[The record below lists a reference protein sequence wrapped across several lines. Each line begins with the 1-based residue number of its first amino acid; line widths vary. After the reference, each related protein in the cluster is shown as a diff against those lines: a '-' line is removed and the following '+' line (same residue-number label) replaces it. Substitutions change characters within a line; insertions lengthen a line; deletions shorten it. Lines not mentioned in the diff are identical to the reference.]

1 MRLVSL
7 KGLVQMEY
15 SKDIISRLLDI
26 YERRSG
32 YAKRPEELRS
42 IQFEVSKE
50 YPIYKDRYDNEK
62 YRDINTAIEK
72 NVTAGLIIAEKDQTG
87 WYSKIK
93 LNIAR
98 VDDCYTLLKRTSIP
112 DKCEKVLSILEKAD
126 CAGDFLIGRVVSDF
140 YEQIKAYKKLPYDLG
155 YDARRVGEVLQVLA
169 TVTKLTSE
177 TYIRNFSTALFKDS
191 KRFQREYRST
201 IESILFDYTD
211 DVVEKDDILGYYNLY
226 ENPTYVLIKGNAR
239 ICFDESAIELS
250 EMPGGIALSNG
261 SLAGIHKISVKTDK
275 VITVENLTTYH
286 DCDEPDAVYIY
297 LGGYHNTSKQKLLE
311 LIYEKNGDKEY
322 YHEGDLDVYGF
333 LILENLIS
341 KTQIPFKPL
350 LMDVETIERFYRAG
364 LYKTLTA
371 RDRKMIDSKKDG
383 QLSAYKDVLE
393 YMLEYNCKVE
403 QESIKAVGLVENNKM
418 YHYRQESC

>member
-1 MRLVSL
+1 
-7 KGLVQMEY
+7 MEY

-26 YERRSG
+26 YERRNG
-32 YAKRPEELRS
+32 YAKRPKELRS

-87 WYSKIK
+87 RYSKIK

-140 YEQIKAYKKLPYDLG
+140 CEQIKAYKKLPYDLG

-239 ICFDESAIELS
+239 ICFEESAIELS

-418 YHYRQESC
+418 

>member
-1 MRLVSL
+1 
-7 KGLVQMEY
+7 MEY

-26 YERRSG
+26 YERRNG

-72 NVTAGLIIAEKDQTG
+72 NVAAGLIISEKDQTG
-87 WYSKIK
+87 RYSKIK

-98 VDDCYTLLKRTSIP
+98 VDDCYALLKRTSIP
-112 DKCEKVLSILEKAD
+112 DQCKKVLSVLEKANNAE
-126 CAGDFLIGRVVSDF
+126 CLLIGRIVSDF
-140 YEQIKAYKKLPYDLG
+140 CEQIKAYKKLPYDLG
-155 YDARRVGEVLQVLA
+155 YDARRVGEVLQVLEA
-169 TVTKLTSE
+169 VTKLTSE

-261 SLAGIHKISVKTDK
+261 SLAGIHKISVKADK

-286 DCDEPDAVYIY
+286 DCDEQDAVYIY

-311 LIYEKNGDKEY
+311 LIYENNGDKEY

-333 LILENLIS
+333 LILKNLID

-350 LMDVETIERFYRAG
+350 FMDLGTIERFYRAG
-364 LYKTLTA
+364 LYKNLSA
-371 RDRKMIDSKKDG
+371 RDRKVIT
-383 QLSAYKDVLE
+383 
-393 YMLEYNCKVE
+393 
-403 QESIKAVGLVENNKM
+403 
-418 YHYRQESC
+418 

>member
-1 MRLVSL
+1 MRLVSS

-26 YERRSG
+26 YERRNG

-72 NVTAGLIIAEKDQTG
+72 NVAAGLIIAEKDQTG
-87 WYSKIK
+87 RYSKIK

-98 VDDCYTLLKRTSIP
+98 VDECYALLKRTSIP
-112 DKCEKVLSILEKAD
+112 DQCKKVLSVLEKANNVE
-126 CAGDFLIGRVVSDF
+126 CLLIGRIVSDF
-140 YEQIKAYKKLPYDLG
+140 CEQIKAYKKLPYDLG
-155 YDARRVGEVLQVLA
+155 YDARRVGEVLQVLEA
-169 TVTKLTSE
+169 VTKLTSE

-201 IESILFDYTD
+201 TESILFNYTD

-261 SLAGIHKISVKTDK
+261 SLAGIHKISVKADK

-286 DCDEPDAVYIY
+286 DCDEQDAVYIY

-311 LIYEKNGDKEY
+311 LIYENNGDKEY

-333 LILENLIS
+333 LILKNLID

-350 LMDVETIERFYRAG
+350 FMDLGTIERFYRAG
-364 LYKTLTA
+364 LYKNLSA
-371 RDRKMIDSKKDG
+371 RDRKVITSKKDG

-393 YMLEYNCKVE
+393 YMLANDCKVE
-403 QESIKAVGLVENNKM
+403 QESIKAVELIERKA
-418 YHYRQESC
+418 

>member
-1 MRLVSL
+1 
-7 KGLVQMEY
+7 MEY

-26 YERRSG
+26 YERRNG

-42 IQFEVSKE
+42 IQFEVSKK

-72 NVTAGLIIAEKDQTG
+72 NVAAGLIIAEKDQTG
-87 WYSKIK
+87 RYSKIK

-98 VDDCYTLLKRTSIP
+98 VDDCYALLKRTSIP
-112 DKCEKVLSILEKAD
+112 DQCKEVLSVLEKVVCSE
-126 CAGDFLIGRVVSDF
+126 SDF
-140 YEQIKAYKKLPYDLG
+140 INRIVNDFCEQIKVYKKLPYDLG
-155 YDARRVGEVLQVLA
+155 YDARRVEEVLQVLA
-169 TVTKLTSE
+169 TVSKLTSE

-201 IESILFDYTD
+201 IENILFDYTD

-261 SLAGIHKISVKTDK
+261 SLAGIHKISVKADK

-286 DCDEPDAVYIY
+286 DCDEQDAVYIY

-311 LIYEKNGDKEY
+311 LIYENNGDKEY

-350 LMDVETIERFYRAG
+350 MMDVETIERFYRAG

-403 QESIKAVGLVENNKM
+403 QESIKAVGLVEKKI
-418 YHYRQESC
+418 CG

>member
-26 YERRSG
+26 YERRNG

-87 WYSKIK
+87 RYSKIK

-126 CAGDFLIGRVVSDF
+126 CAGDLLIGRVVSDF
-140 YEQIKAYKKLPYDLG
+140 CEQIKAYKKLPYDLG

-261 SLAGIHKISVKTDK
+261 SLAGIHRISVKTAK

-418 YHYRQESC
+418 

>member
-1 MRLVSL
+1 MRLVSS

-26 YERRSG
+26 YERRNG

-72 NVTAGLIIAEKDQTG
+72 NVAAGLIIAEKDQIG
-87 WYSKIK
+87 RYSKIK

-98 VDDCYTLLKRTSIP
+98 VDDCYALLKRTSIP
-112 DKCEKVLSILEKAD
+112 DQCKKVLSVLEKANNVE
-126 CAGDFLIGRVVSDF
+126 CLLIGRIVSDF
-140 YEQIKAYKKLPYDLG
+140 CEQIKAYKKLPYDLG
-155 YDARRVGEVLQVLA
+155 YDARRVGEVLQVLEA
-169 TVTKLTSE
+169 VTKLTSE

-201 IESILFDYTD
+201 TESILFNYTD

-261 SLAGIHKISVKTDK
+261 SLAGIHKISVKADK

-286 DCDEPDAVYIY
+286 DCDEQDAVYIY

-311 LIYEKNGDKEY
+311 LIYENNGDKEY

-393 YMLEYNCKVE
+393 YMLTHDCKIE
-403 QESIKAVGLVENNKM
+403 QESIKAVELIEG
-418 YHYRQESC
+418 

>member
-1 MRLVSL
+1 
-7 KGLVQMEY
+7 MEY

-26 YERRSG
+26 YERRNG

-72 NVTAGLIIAEKDQTG
+72 NVAAGLIISEKDQTG
-87 WYSKIK
+87 RYSKIK

-98 VDDCYTLLKRTSIP
+98 VDDCYALLKRTSIP
-112 DKCEKVLSILEKAD
+112 DQCKKVLSVLEKANNVE
-126 CAGDFLIGRVVSDF
+126 CLLIGRIVSDF
-140 YEQIKAYKKLPYDLG
+140 CEQIKAYKKLPYDLG
-155 YDARRVGEVLQVLA
+155 YDARRVGEVLQVLEA
-169 TVTKLTSE
+169 VTKLTSE

-191 KRFQREYRST
+191 KIFQREYRST
-201 IESILFDYTD
+201 TESILFNYTD

-261 SLAGIHKISVKTDK
+261 SLAGIHKISVKADK

-286 DCDEPDAVYIY
+286 DCDEQDAVYIY

-311 LIYEKNGDKEY
+311 LIYENNGDKEY

-333 LILENLIS
+333 LILKNLID

-350 LMDVETIERFYRAG
+350 FMDLGTIERFYRAG
-364 LYKTLTA
+364 LYKNLSA
-371 RDRKMIDSKKDG
+371 RDRKVITSKKDG

-393 YMLEYNCKVE
+393 YMLANDCKVE
-403 QESIKAVGLVENNKM
+403 QESIKAVELVERKA
-418 YHYRQESC
+418 

>member
-1 MRLVSL
+1 MRLVSS

-32 YAKRPEELRS
+32 YAKRPEELRA

-72 NVTAGLIIAEKDQTG
+72 NVSAGLIIAEKDQTG
-87 WYSKIK
+87 RYSKIK

-98 VDDCYTLLKRTSIP
+98 VDECYALLKRIRIP
-112 DKCEKVLSILEKAD
+112 DQCKKVLSDLEKANNAE
-126 CAGDFLIGRVVSDF
+126 CLLIGRIVSDF
-140 YEQIKAYKKLPYDLG
+140 CEQIKAYKKLPYDLG
-155 YDARRVGEVLQVLA
+155 YDARRVGEVLQVLEA
-169 TVTKLTSE
+169 VTKLTSE

-226 ENPTYVLIKGNAR
+226 ENPTFVLIKGNAM
-239 ICFDESAIELS
+239 ICFAESAIELS

-261 SLAGIHKISVKTDK
+261 SLAGIHKISVKADK

-286 DCDEPDAVYIY
+286 DCDELDAVYIY
-297 LGGYHNTSKQKLLE
+297 LGGYHNTSKQRLLE
-311 LIYEKNGDKEY
+311 LIYENNSDKEY

-333 LILENLIS
+333 LILENLIL

-393 YMLEYNCKVE
+393 YMLTHDCKIE
-403 QESIKAVGLVENNKM
+403 QESIKAVELVERKA
-418 YHYRQESC
+418 

>member
-1 MRLVSL
+1 MRLVSS

-26 YERRSG
+26 YERRNG

-72 NVTAGLIIAEKDQTG
+72 NVAAGLIIAEKDQIG
-87 WYSKIK
+87 RYSKIK

-98 VDDCYTLLKRTSIP
+98 VDDCYALLKRTSIP
-112 DKCEKVLSILEKAD
+112 DQCKKVLSVLEKANNAE
-126 CAGDFLIGRVVSDF
+126 CLLIGRIVSDF
-140 YEQIKAYKKLPYDLG
+140 CEQIKAYKKLPYDLG
-155 YDARRVGEVLQVLA
+155 YDARRVGEVLQVLEA
-169 TVTKLTSE
+169 VTKLTSE

-201 IESILFDYTD
+201 IESILFNYTD

-261 SLAGIHKISVKTDK
+261 SLAGIHKISVKADK

-286 DCDEPDAVYIY
+286 DCDEQDTVYIY

-311 LIYEKNGDKEY
+311 LIYENNGDKEY

-333 LILENLIS
+333 LILKNLID

-350 LMDVETIERFYRAG
+350 FMDLGTIERFYRAG
-364 LYKTLTA
+364 LYKNLSA
-371 RDRKMIDSKKDG
+371 RDRKVITSKKDG

-393 YMLEYNCKVE
+393 YMLANDCKVE
-403 QESIKAVGLVENNKM
+403 QESIKAVELVERKA
-418 YHYRQESC
+418 

>member
-1 MRLVSL
+1 MRLVSS

-32 YAKRPEELRS
+32 YAKRPEEIRA

-72 NVTAGLIIAEKDQTG
+72 NVAAGLIIAEKDQIG
-87 WYSKIK
+87 RYSKIK

-98 VDDCYTLLKRTSIP
+98 VDDCYALLKRTSIP
-112 DKCEKVLSILEKAD
+112 DQCKKVLSVLEKANNVE
-126 CAGDFLIGRVVSDF
+126 CLLIGRIVSDF
-140 YEQIKAYKKLPYDLG
+140 CEQIKAYKKLPYDLG
-155 YDARRVGEVLQVLA
+155 YDARRVGEVLQVLEA
-169 TVTKLTSE
+169 VTKLTSE

-201 IESILFDYTD
+201 IESILFNYTD

-261 SLAGIHKISVKTDK
+261 SLAGIHKISVKADK

-286 DCDEPDAVYIY
+286 DCDEQDTVYIY

-311 LIYEKNGDKEY
+311 LIYENNGDKEY

-333 LILENLIS
+333 LILKNLID

-350 LMDVETIERFYRAG
+350 FMDLGTIERFYRAG
-364 LYKTLTA
+364 LYKNLSA
-371 RDRKMIDSKKDG
+371 RDRKVITSKKDG

-393 YMLEYNCKVE
+393 YMLANDCKVE
-403 QESIKAVGLVENNKM
+403 QESIKAVELIEG
-418 YHYRQESC
+418 

>member
-1 MRLVSL
+1 MRLVSS

-32 YAKRPEELRS
+32 YAKRPEKLRS

-72 NVTAGLIIAEKDQTG
+72 NVAVGLIIAEKDQTG
-87 WYSKIK
+87 RYSKIK

-98 VDDCYTLLKRTSIP
+98 VDDCYALLKRTSIP
-112 DKCEKVLSILEKAD
+112 DQCKKVLSVLEKANNVE
-126 CAGDFLIGRVVSDF
+126 CLLIGRIVSDF
-140 YEQIKAYKKLPYDLG
+140 CEQIKAYKKLPYDLG
-155 YDARRVGEVLQVLA
+155 YDARRVGEVLQVLEA
-169 TVTKLTSE
+169 VTKLTSE

-201 IESILFDYTD
+201 IESILFNYTD

-226 ENPTYVLIKGNAR
+226 ENPTFVLIKGNAR
-239 ICFDESAIELS
+239 ICFAESDIELS
-250 EMPGGIALSNG
+250 EMLGGIALSNG
-261 SLAGIHKISVKTDK
+261 SLEGIRRISVKADK

-286 DCDEPDAVYIY
+286 DCDELDAVYIY

-311 LIYEKNGDKEY
+311 LIYENNDDKEY

-333 LILENLIS
+333 LILKNLID

-350 LMDVETIERFYRAG
+350 FMDLGTIERFYRAG
-364 LYKTLTA
+364 LYKNLSA
-371 RDRKMIDSKKDG
+371 RDRKVITSKKDG

-393 YMLEYNCKVE
+393 YMLANDCKVE
-403 QESIKAVGLVENNKM
+403 QESIKAVELIEG
-418 YHYRQESC
+418 

>member
-1 MRLVSL
+1 MRLVSS

-26 YERRSG
+26 YERRNG
-32 YAKRPEELRS
+32 YAKRPEELWS

-87 WYSKIK
+87 RYSKIK

-98 VDDCYTLLKRTSIP
+98 IDDCYTLLKRTSIP

-126 CAGDFLIGRVVSDF
+126 CAGDFLIGHVVSDF
-140 YEQIKAYKKLPYDLG
+140 CEQIKAYKKLPYDLG
-155 YDARRVGEVLQVLA
+155 YDAKRVGEVLQVLA

-250 EMPGGIALSNG
+250 EMPGGIALSNE

-371 RDRKMIDSKKDG
+371 RDRKMIESKKDG

-418 YHYRQESC
+418 

>member
-87 WYSKIK
+87 RYSKIK

-112 DKCEKVLSILEKAD
+112 NKCEKVLSILEKAD

-140 YEQIKAYKKLPYDLG
+140 CEQIKAYKKLPYDLG

-239 ICFDESAIELS
+239 ICFEESAIELS

-418 YHYRQESC
+418 

>member
-1 MRLVSL
+1 
-7 KGLVQMEY
+7 MEY

-72 NVTAGLIIAEKDQTG
+72 NVAAGLIIAEKDQTG
-87 WYSKIK
+87 RYSKIK

-98 VDDCYTLLKRTSIP
+98 VDECYALLKRTSIP
-112 DKCEKVLSILEKAD
+112 DQCKKVLSVLEKANNAE
-126 CAGDFLIGRVVSDF
+126 CLLIGRIVSDF
-140 YEQIKAYKKLPYDLG
+140 CEQIKAYKKLPYDLG
-155 YDARRVGEVLQVLA
+155 YDARRVGEVLQVLEA
-169 TVTKLTSE
+169 VTKLTSE

-261 SLAGIHKISVKTDK
+261 SLAGIHKISVKADK

-286 DCDEPDAVYIY
+286 DCDEQDTVYIY

-311 LIYEKNGDKEY
+311 LIYENNGDKEY

-333 LILENLIS
+333 LILKNLID

-350 LMDVETIERFYRAG
+350 FMDLGTIERFYRAG
-364 LYKTLTA
+364 LYKNLSA
-371 RDRKMIDSKKDG
+371 RDRKVITSKKDG

-393 YMLEYNCKVE
+393 YMLANDCKVE
-403 QESIKAVGLVENNKM
+403 QESIKAVELVERKA
-418 YHYRQESC
+418 

>member
-1 MRLVSL
+1 MRLVSS

-26 YERRSG
+26 YERRNG

-72 NVTAGLIIAEKDQTG
+72 NVAAGLIIAEKDQIG
-87 WYSKIK
+87 RYSKIK

-98 VDDCYTLLKRTSIP
+98 VDDCYALLKRTSIP
-112 DKCEKVLSILEKAD
+112 DQCKKVLSVLEKANNVE
-126 CAGDFLIGRVVSDF
+126 CLLIGRIVSDF
-140 YEQIKAYKKLPYDLG
+140 CEQIKAYKKLPYDLG
-155 YDARRVGEVLQVLA
+155 YDARRVGEVLQVLEA
-169 TVTKLTSE
+169 VTKLTSE

-201 IESILFDYTD
+201 TESILFNYTD

-261 SLAGIHKISVKTDK
+261 SLAGIHKISVKADK

-286 DCDEPDAVYIY
+286 DCDEQDAVYIY

-311 LIYEKNGDKEY
+311 LIYENNGDKEY

-341 KTQIPFKPL
+341 KTRIPFKPL

-393 YMLEYNCKVE
+393 YMLTHDCKIE
-403 QESIKAVGLVENNKM
+403 QESIKAVELIEG
-418 YHYRQESC
+418 

>member
-1 MRLVSL
+1 
-7 KGLVQMEY
+7 MEY

-26 YERRSG
+26 YERRNG

-72 NVTAGLIIAEKDQTG
+72 NVAAGLIIAEKDQIG
-87 WYSKIK
+87 RYSKIK

-98 VDDCYTLLKRTSIP
+98 VDDCYALLKRTSIP
-112 DKCEKVLSILEKAD
+112 DQCKKVLSVLEKANNVE
-126 CAGDFLIGRVVSDF
+126 CLLIGRIVSDF
-140 YEQIKAYKKLPYDLG
+140 CEQIKAYKKLPYDLG
-155 YDARRVGEVLQVLA
+155 YDARRVGEVLQVLEA
-169 TVTKLTSE
+169 VTKLTSE

-201 IESILFDYTD
+201 IESILFNYTD

-261 SLAGIHKISVKTDK
+261 SLAGIHKISVKADK

-286 DCDEPDAVYIY
+286 DCDEQDAVYIY

-311 LIYEKNGDKEY
+311 LIYENNGDKEY

-333 LILENLIS
+333 LILKNLID

-350 LMDVETIERFYRAG
+350 FMDLGTIERFYRAG
-364 LYKTLTA
+364 LYKNLSA
-371 RDRKMIDSKKDG
+371 RDRKVITSKKDG

-393 YMLEYNCKVE
+393 YMLANDCKVE
-403 QESIKAVGLVENNKM
+403 QESIKAVELIEG
-418 YHYRQESC
+418 

>member
-1 MRLVSL
+1 
-7 KGLVQMEY
+7 MEY

-26 YERRSG
+26 YERRNG

-72 NVTAGLIIAEKDQTG
+72 NVAAGLIIAEKDQTG
-87 WYSKIK
+87 RYSKIK

-98 VDDCYTLLKRTSIP
+98 VDDCYALLKRTSIP
-112 DKCEKVLSILEKAD
+112 DQCKEVLSVLEKVD
-126 CAGDFLIGRVVSDF
+126 CSESDF
-140 YEQIKAYKKLPYDLG
+140 INRIVNDFCEQIKVYKKLPYDLG
-155 YDARRVGEVLQVLA
+155 YDARRVEEVLQVLA
-169 TVTKLTSE
+169 TMSKLTSE

-201 IESILFDYTD
+201 IENILFDYTD

-311 LIYEKNGDKEY
+311 LIYENNGDKEY

-393 YMLEYNCKVE
+393 YMLENNCKVE

-418 YHYRQESC
+418 

>member
-1 MRLVSL
+1 MRLVSS

-26 YERRSG
+26 YERRNG

-72 NVTAGLIIAEKDQTG
+72 NVAAGLIIAEKDQIG
-87 WYSKIK
+87 RYSKIK

-98 VDDCYTLLKRTSIP
+98 VDDCYALLKRTSIP
-112 DKCEKVLSILEKAD
+112 DQCKKVLSVLEKANNVE
-126 CAGDFLIGRVVSDF
+126 CLLIGRIVSDF
-140 YEQIKAYKKLPYDLG
+140 CEQIKAYKKLPYDLG
-155 YDARRVGEVLQVLA
+155 YDARRVGEVLQVLEA
-169 TVTKLTSE
+169 VTKLTSE

-201 IESILFDYTD
+201 TESILFNYTD

-261 SLAGIHKISVKTDK
+261 SLAGIHKISVKADK

-286 DCDEPDAVYIY
+286 DCDEQDAVYIY

-311 LIYEKNGDKEY
+311 LIYENNDDKEY

-333 LILENLIS
+333 LILKNLID

-350 LMDVETIERFYRAG
+350 FMDLGTIERFYRAG
-364 LYKTLTA
+364 LYKNLSA
-371 RDRKMIDSKKDG
+371 RDRKVITSKKDG

-393 YMLEYNCKVE
+393 YMLANDCKVE
-403 QESIKAVGLVENNKM
+403 QESIKAVELVERKA
-418 YHYRQESC
+418 

>member
-1 MRLVSL
+1 
-7 KGLVQMEY
+7 MEY

-26 YERRSG
+26 YERRNG

-42 IQFEVSKE
+42 IQFEVSKK

-72 NVTAGLIIAEKDQTG
+72 NVAAGLIIAEKDQTG
-87 WYSKIK
+87 RYSKIK

-112 DKCEKVLSILEKAD
+112 DQCKEVLSVLEKVD
-126 CAGDFLIGRVVSDF
+126 CSESDF
-140 YEQIKAYKKLPYDLG
+140 INRIANDFCEQIKVYKKLPYDLG
-155 YDARRVGEVLQVLA
+155 YDARRVGEVLQVLVA
-169 TVTKLTSE
+169 VSKLTSE

-201 IESILFDYTD
+201 IENILFDYTD

-250 EMPGGIALSNG
+250 EMLGGIALSNG
-261 SLAGIHKISVKTDK
+261 SLAGIHKISVKADK

-286 DCDEPDAVYIY
+286 DCDEQDAVYIY

-311 LIYEKNGDKEY
+311 LIYENNGDKEY

-350 LMDVETIERFYRAG
+350 MMDIETIERFYRAG

-418 YHYRQESC
+418 

>member
-1 MRLVSL
+1 
-7 KGLVQMEY
+7 MEY
-15 SKDIISRLLDI
+15 SKEIIGRLLDI

-50 YPIYKDRYDNEK
+50 YPVYKDRYDNEK
-62 YRDINTAIEK
+62 YRDINAAIEK
-72 NVTAGLIIAEKDQTG
+72 NVAAGLIIADKDQTG
-87 WYSKIK
+87 RYSKIK

-98 VDDCYTLLKRTSIP
+98 VDDCYGLLKRTSIP
-112 DKCEKVLSILEKAD
+112 DQCEKVLSVLEKAD
-126 CAGDFLIGRVVSDF
+126 RTEDFLIGCVVSDF
-140 YEQIKAYKKLPYDLG
+140 CEQIKAYKKLPYDLG
-155 YDARRVGEVLQVLA
+155 YDAGRVGEVLQVLA

-201 IESILFDYTD
+201 IEAILFDYTD

-226 ENPTYVLIKGNAR
+226 ENPTYVIIKGNAR
-239 ICFDESAIELS
+239 ICFYESVVELS

-261 SLAGIHKISVKTDK
+261 SLEGIREISVKADK

-311 LIYEKNGDKEY
+311 LIYENNGDKEY

-333 LILENLIS
+333 LILDNLIS
-341 KTQIPFKPL
+341 KTHIPFKPL
-350 LMDVETIERFYRAG
+350 FMDVETIERFYRAG
-364 LYKTLTA
+364 LYKSLTA
-371 RDRKMIDSKKDG
+371 RERKMIDSKKKG

-393 YMLEYNCKVE
+393 YMLAYDCKVE
-403 QESIKAVGLVENNKM
+403 QESIKAVELVEKNNPLI
-418 YHYRQESC
+418 

>member
-1 MRLVSL
+1 
-7 KGLVQMEY
+7 MEY

-26 YERRSG
+26 YERRNG

-42 IQFEVSKE
+42 IQFEVSKK

-72 NVTAGLIIAEKDQTG
+72 NVAAGLIIAEKDQTG
-87 WYSKIK
+87 RYSKIK

-98 VDDCYTLLKRTSIP
+98 VDDCYALLKRTSIP
-112 DKCEKVLSILEKAD
+112 DQCKEVLSVLEKVVCSE
-126 CAGDFLIGRVVSDF
+126 SDF
-140 YEQIKAYKKLPYDLG
+140 INRIVNDFCEQIKVYKKLPYDLG
-155 YDARRVGEVLQVLA
+155 YDARRVEEVLQVLA
-169 TVTKLTSE
+169 TVSKLTSE

-201 IESILFDYTD
+201 IENILFDYTD

-261 SLAGIHKISVKTDK
+261 SLAGIHKISVKADK

-286 DCDEPDAVYIY
+286 DCDEQDAVYIY

-311 LIYEKNGDKEY
+311 LIYENNGDKEY

-350 LMDVETIERFYRAG
+350 MMDVETIERFYRAG

-393 YMLEYNCKVE
+393 YMLKYNCKVE

-418 YHYRQESC
+418 

>member
-1 MRLVSL
+1 
-7 KGLVQMEY
+7 MEY

-26 YERRSG
+26 YERRNG

-87 WYSKIK
+87 RYSKIK

-140 YEQIKAYKKLPYDLG
+140 CEQIKAYKKLPYDLG

-311 LIYEKNGDKEY
+311 LIYENNGDKEY

-418 YHYRQESC
+418 

>member
-1 MRLVSL
+1 MRSVSS

-26 YERRSG
+26 YERRKG

-72 NVTAGLIIAEKDQTG
+72 NVAAGLIIAKKDQTG
-87 WYSKIK
+87 RYSKIK

-98 VDDCYTLLKRTSIP
+98 VDDCYALLKRTSIP
-112 DKCEKVLSILEKAD
+112 DQCKEVLRVLEKVDYSE
-126 CAGDFLIGRVVSDF
+126 SDF
-140 YEQIKAYKKLPYDLG
+140 INRIVNDFCEQIKVYKKLPYDLG
-155 YDARRVGEVLQVLA
+155 YDARRVEEVLQVLVA
-169 TVTKLTSE
+169 MSKLTSE

-239 ICFDESAIELS
+239 ICFDESAIVLS

-261 SLAGIHKISVKTDK
+261 SLAGIHKISVKADK

-286 DCDEPDAVYIY
+286 DCDEQDAVYIY

-311 LIYEKNGDKEY
+311 LIYENNGDKEY

-393 YMLEYNCKVE
+393 YMLENNCKVE

-418 YHYRQESC
+418 

>member
-1 MRLVSL
+1 MRLVSS

-26 YERRSG
+26 YERRNG

-72 NVTAGLIIAEKDQTG
+72 NVAAGLIISEKDQTG
-87 WYSKIK
+87 RYSKIK

-98 VDDCYTLLKRTSIP
+98 VDDCYALLKRTSIP
-112 DKCEKVLSILEKAD
+112 DQCKKVLSVLEKANNVE
-126 CAGDFLIGRVVSDF
+126 CLLIGRIVSDF
-140 YEQIKAYKKLPYDLG
+140 CEQIKAYKKLPYDLG
-155 YDARRVGEVLQVLA
+155 YDARRVGEVLQVLEA
-169 TVTKLTSE
+169 VTKLTSE

-201 IESILFDYTD
+201 IESILFNYTD

-261 SLAGIHKISVKTDK
+261 SLAGIHKISVKADK

-286 DCDEPDAVYIY
+286 DCDEQDTVYIY

-311 LIYEKNGDKEY
+311 LIYENNGDKEY

-333 LILENLIS
+333 LILKNLID

-350 LMDVETIERFYRAG
+350 FMDLGTIERFYRAG
-364 LYKTLTA
+364 LYKNLSA
-371 RDRKMIDSKKDG
+371 RDRKVITSKKDG

-393 YMLEYNCKVE
+393 YMLANDCKVE
-403 QESIKAVGLVENNKM
+403 QESIKAVELVERKA
-418 YHYRQESC
+418 

>member
-1 MRLVSL
+1 
-7 KGLVQMEY
+7 MEC

-50 YPIYKDRYDNEK
+50 YPVYKDRYDNEK

-72 NVTAGLIIAEKDQTG
+72 NIAAGLIIADKDQTG
-87 WYSKIK
+87 RYSKIK

-98 VDDCYTLLKRTSIP
+98 VDECYALLKRTSIP
-112 DKCEKVLSILEKAD
+112 DQCKKVLSVLEKAN
-126 CAGDFLIGRVVSDF
+126 CTKGLLIGRVVSDF
-140 YEQIKAYKKLPYDLG
+140 CEQINAYKKLLYDLG
-155 YDARRVGEVLQVLA
+155 YDARRIGDVLQVLDA
-169 TVTKLTSE
+169 VINLTSE

-191 KRFQREYRST
+191 KRFQREYKST
-201 IESILFDYTD
+201 VESILFDYTD

-239 ICFDESAIELS
+239 ICFDESVVELS

-261 SLAGIHKISVKTDK
+261 SLEGIQKISVKTDK

-286 DCDEPDAVYIY
+286 DCDELDAVYIY

-311 LIYEKNGDKEY
+311 LIYKNNGDKEY

-333 LILENLIS
+333 LILENLIA

-350 LMDVETIERFYRAG
+350 QMDIETIERFYRAG
-364 LYKTLTA
+364 LYKNLTS
-371 RDRKMIDSKKDG
+371 RDRKVINSKKDG
-383 QLSAYKDVLE
+383 QLSAYRDVLE
-393 YMLEYNCKVE
+393 YMLKYDCKVE
-403 QESIKAVGLVENNKM
+403 QESIKAVDLIE
-418 YHYRQESC
+418 RQ

>member
-26 YERRSG
+26 YERRNG

-87 WYSKIK
+87 RYSKIK

-140 YEQIKAYKKLPYDLG
+140 CEQIKAYKKLPYDLG

-239 ICFDESAIELS
+239 ICFEESAIELS

-383 QLSAYKDVLE
+383 QLLAYKDVLE

-403 QESIKAVGLVENNKM
+403 QESIKAVELVENNKM
-418 YHYRQESC
+418 

>member
-1 MRLVSL
+1 MRLVSS

-26 YERRSG
+26 YERRNG

-72 NVTAGLIIAEKDQTG
+72 NVAAGLIIAEKDQTG
-87 WYSKIK
+87 RYSKIK

-98 VDDCYTLLKRTSIP
+98 VDECYALLKRTSIP
-112 DKCEKVLSILEKAD
+112 DQCKKVLSVLEKANNVE
-126 CAGDFLIGRVVSDF
+126 CLLIGRIVSDF
-140 YEQIKAYKKLPYDLG
+140 CEQIKAYKKLPYDLG
-155 YDARRVGEVLQVLA
+155 YDARRVGEVLQVLEA
-169 TVTKLTSE
+169 VTKLTSE

-201 IESILFDYTD
+201 TESILFNYTD

-261 SLAGIHKISVKTDK
+261 SLAGIHKISVKADK

-286 DCDEPDAVYIY
+286 DCDEQDTVYIY

-311 LIYEKNGDKEY
+311 LIYENNGDKEY

-333 LILENLIS
+333 LILKNLID

-350 LMDVETIERFYRAG
+350 FMDLGTIERFYRAG
-364 LYKTLTA
+364 LYKNLSA
-371 RDRKMIDSKKDG
+371 RDRKVITSKKDG

-393 YMLEYNCKVE
+393 YMLANDCKVE
-403 QESIKAVGLVENNKM
+403 QESIKAVELIEG
-418 YHYRQESC
+418 

>member
-26 YERRSG
+26 YERRNG

-87 WYSKIK
+87 RYSKIK

-140 YEQIKAYKKLPYDLG
+140 CEQIKAYKKLPYDLG

-311 LIYEKNGDKEY
+311 LIYENNGDKEY

-418 YHYRQESC
+418 

>member
-1 MRLVSL
+1 MRLVSS

-26 YERRSG
+26 YERRNG

-72 NVTAGLIIAEKDQTG
+72 NVAAGLIIAEKDQTG
-87 WYSKIK
+87 RYSKIK

-98 VDDCYTLLKRTSIP
+98 VDDCYALLKRTSIP
-112 DKCEKVLSILEKAD
+112 NQCKKVLSVLEKANNVE
-126 CAGDFLIGRVVSDF
+126 CLLIGRIVSDF
-140 YEQIKAYKKLPYDLG
+140 CEQIKAYKKLPYDLG
-155 YDARRVGEVLQVLA
+155 YDARRVGEVLQVLEA
-169 TVTKLTSE
+169 VTKLTSE

-201 IESILFDYTD
+201 IESILFNYTD

-261 SLAGIHKISVKTDK
+261 SLAGIHKISVKADK

-286 DCDEPDAVYIY
+286 DCDEQDTVYIY

-311 LIYEKNGDKEY
+311 LIYENNGDKEY

-333 LILENLIS
+333 LILMNLID

-350 LMDVETIERFYRAG
+350 FMDLGTIERFYRAG
-364 LYKTLTA
+364 LYKNLSA
-371 RDRKMIDSKKDG
+371 RDRKVITSKKDG

-393 YMLEYNCKVE
+393 YMLANDCKVE
-403 QESIKAVGLVENNKM
+403 QESIKAVELVERKA
-418 YHYRQESC
+418 

>member
-1 MRLVSL
+1 MRLVSS

-26 YERRSG
+26 YERRNG

-50 YPIYKDRYDNEK
+50 YPVYKDRYDNEK

-72 NVTAGLIIAEKDQTG
+72 NVAAGLIISEKDQTG
-87 WYSKIK
+87 RYSKIK

-98 VDDCYTLLKRTSIP
+98 VDDCYALLKRTSIP
-112 DKCEKVLSILEKAD
+112 DQCKKVLSVLEKANNAE
-126 CAGDFLIGRVVSDF
+126 CLLIGRIVSDF
-140 YEQIKAYKKLPYDLG
+140 CEQIKAYKKLPYDLG
-155 YDARRVGEVLQVLA
+155 YDARRVGEVLQVLEA
-169 TVTKLTSE
+169 VTKLTSE

-201 IESILFDYTD
+201 IESILFNYTD

-261 SLAGIHKISVKTDK
+261 SLAGIHKISVKADK

-286 DCDEPDAVYIY
+286 DCDEQDTVYIY

-311 LIYEKNGDKEY
+311 LIYENNGDKEY

-333 LILENLIS
+333 LILKNLID

-350 LMDVETIERFYRAG
+350 FMDLGTIERFYRAG
-364 LYKTLTA
+364 LYKNLSA
-371 RDRKMIDSKKDG
+371 RDRKVITSKKDG

-393 YMLEYNCKVE
+393 YMLANDCKVE
-403 QESIKAVGLVENNKM
+403 QESIKAVELVERKA
-418 YHYRQESC
+418 

>member
-1 MRLVSL
+1 
-7 KGLVQMEY
+7 MEY

-26 YERRSG
+26 YERRNG

-87 WYSKIK
+87 RYSKIK

-140 YEQIKAYKKLPYDLG
+140 CEQIKAYKKLPYDLG

-403 QESIKAVGLVENNKM
+403 QESIKAVGLVELNP
-418 YHYRQESC
+418 

>member
-1 MRLVSL
+1 MRLVSS

-26 YERRSG
+26 YERRNG

-72 NVTAGLIIAEKDQTG
+72 NVAAGLIIAEKDQTG
-87 WYSKIK
+87 RYSKIK
-93 LNIAR
+93 LDIAR
-98 VDDCYTLLKRTSIP
+98 VDECYALLKRTSIP
-112 DKCEKVLSILEKAD
+112 DQCKEVLSVLEKVD
-126 CAGDFLIGRVVSDF
+126 CSESDF
-140 YEQIKAYKKLPYDLG
+140 INRIVNDFCEQIKVYKKLPYDLG
-155 YDARRVGEVLQVLA
+155 YDARRVEEVLQVLA
-169 TVTKLTSE
+169 TVSKLTSE

-201 IESILFDYTD
+201 IEGILFDYTD

-261 SLAGIHKISVKTDK
+261 SLAGIHKISVKADK

-286 DCDEPDAVYIY
+286 DCDEQDAVYIY

-311 LIYEKNGDKEY
+311 LIYENNGDKEY

-350 LMDVETIERFYRAG
+350 LMDVETIEQFYRTG

-371 RDRKMIDSKKDG
+371 RDKKMIDSKKDG

-418 YHYRQESC
+418 

>member
-1 MRLVSL
+1 
-7 KGLVQMEY
+7 MEY

-26 YERRSG
+26 YERRKG
-32 YAKRPEELRS
+32 YTKRPEELRS

-72 NVTAGLIIAEKDQTG
+72 NVAAGLIIAKKDQTG
-87 WYSKIK
+87 RYSKIK

-98 VDDCYTLLKRTSIP
+98 VDDCYALLKRTSIP
-112 DKCEKVLSILEKAD
+112 DQCKEVLRVLEKVDYSE
-126 CAGDFLIGRVVSDF
+126 SDF
-140 YEQIKAYKKLPYDLG
+140 INRIVNDFCEQIKLYKKLPYDLG
-155 YDARRVGEVLQVLA
+155 YDARRVEEVLQVL
-169 TVTKLTSE
+169 VTMSKLTSE

-201 IESILFDYTD
+201 IEGILFDYTD

-261 SLAGIHKISVKTDK
+261 SLAGIHKISVKADK

-286 DCDEPDAVYIY
+286 DCDEQDAVYIY

-311 LIYEKNGDKEY
+311 LIYENNGDKEY

-393 YMLEYNCKVE
+393 YMLENNCKVE
-403 QESIKAVGLVENNKM
+403 QESIKAVELVENNKM
-418 YHYRQESC
+418 

>member
-15 SKDIISRLLDI
+15 SKDILSRLLDI
-26 YERRSG
+26 YERRNG

-87 WYSKIK
+87 RYSKIK

-126 CAGDFLIGRVVSDF
+126 CAGDLLIGRVVSDF
-140 YEQIKAYKKLPYDLG
+140 CEQIKAYKKLPYDLG

-261 SLAGIHKISVKTDK
+261 SLAGIHKISVKTAK

-418 YHYRQESC
+418 

>member
-1 MRLVSL
+1 
-7 KGLVQMEY
+7 MEY

-26 YERRSG
+26 YERRKG
-32 YAKRPEELRS
+32 YTKRPEELRS

-72 NVTAGLIIAEKDQTG
+72 NVAAGLIIAKKDQTG
-87 WYSKIK
+87 RYSKIK

-98 VDDCYTLLKRTSIP
+98 VDDCYALLKRTSIP
-112 DKCEKVLSILEKAD
+112 DQCKEVLRVLEKVDYSE
-126 CAGDFLIGRVVSDF
+126 SDF
-140 YEQIKAYKKLPYDLG
+140 INRIVNDFCEQIKLYKKLPYDLG
-155 YDARRVGEVLQVLA
+155 YDARRVEEVLQVL
-169 TVTKLTSE
+169 VTMSKLTSE

-201 IESILFDYTD
+201 IEGILFDYTD

-261 SLAGIHKISVKTDK
+261 SLAGIHKISVKADK

-286 DCDEPDAVYIY
+286 DCDEQDAVYIY

-311 LIYEKNGDKEY
+311 LIYENNGDKEY

-393 YMLEYNCKVE
+393 YMLENNCKVE

-418 YHYRQESC
+418 